1 MPGVDIRSRYMY
13 TLEDYFAILMILLY
27 RYSAVVNAFK
37 SKAGIVNEGAF
48 FRNNVNIEFSR
59 TSSIIHTRVVGLG
72 GGVLFEHVCDKL
84 GISGVIQVCEFL

>member
-1 MPGVDIRSRYMY
+1 MDNYMPGVDIRSRYMY

-48 FRNNVNIEFSR
+48 FRNNADIEFSR
-59 TSSIIHTRVVGLG
+59 PSSIIHIHELSDWG
-72 GGVLFEHVCDKL
+72 GGYCSNTCVTN
-84 GISGVIQVCEFL
+84 

>member
-1 MPGVDIRSRYMY
+1 M
-13 TLEDYFAILMILLY
+13 
-27 RYSAVVNAFK
+27 VNAFK

-48 FRNNVNIEFSR
+48 FRNNANIEFSR
-59 TSSIIHTRVVGLG
+59 TSSIIHTRVVGFG